1 MTRLIFHLNGG
12 VLNLIV
18 IHQVV
23 LDPDPT
29 RHRDRVA
36 GSPAHA
42 TSSPASHAYH
52 PYMYMV
58 HIADFRDFRHIR
70 RFSSA
75 ISSDTGAPS
84 SNSFTLSFNS
94 RHALRRTRSDTSI
107 EGEWG
112 PAGVQPV
119 QIIINAA
126 IIAPTETQQVPEHI
140 RSAAARTLRFSLRC
154 RDEVTRK
161 KVYLPATQPRQLPSS
176 CRPRPDAACGSVL
189 SPPQTIKMVITTRA
203 MAFTNA
209 ASVVSLSQP
218 KVANGGR
225 TT

>member
-23 LDPDPT
+23 LDLIQQGIVIVWRDHLHMQ
-29 RHRDRVA
+29 RHHLARLPSIHVH
-36 GSPAHA
+36 GAHCGL
-42 TSSPASHAYH
+42 PGF
-52 PYMYMV
+52 PG
-58 HIADFRDFRHIR
+58 IR

-107 EGEWG
+107 ERMGS
-112 PAGVQPV
+112 AGAQLV

-126 IIAPTETQQVPEHI
+126 IIAPTEPSRSPSTC
-140 RSAAARTLRFSLRC
+140 SAAARTLRFFSSL
-154 RDEVTRK
+154 
-161 KVYLPATQPRQLPSS
+161 P
-176 CRPRPDAACGSVL
+176 
-189 SPPQTIKMVITTRA
+189 
-203 MAFTNA
+203 
-209 ASVVSLSQP
+209 
-218 KVANGGR
+218 
-225 TT
+225 